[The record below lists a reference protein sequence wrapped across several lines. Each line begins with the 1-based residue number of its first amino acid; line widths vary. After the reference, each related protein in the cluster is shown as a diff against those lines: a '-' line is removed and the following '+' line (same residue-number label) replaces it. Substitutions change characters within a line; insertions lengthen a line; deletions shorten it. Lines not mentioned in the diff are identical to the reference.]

1 MGVLFMILS
10 LSLFRKVSRLE
21 IKRANPRMDTGYY
34 ECRAMNAVAREP
46 AVLHTRVIVISG
58 KVPTPPSP
66 SSDTADAVIGAGNS
80 RTTERGRNRVQ
91 LMSTTSPNINSPWY
105 EHPCPRPT
113 YCLNAGQCIYIKP
126 LAEYYCK
133 WVQRVKNKMKRNKR
147 TSNKQKTR
155 IRKRAKR
162 SIGFRDIH
170 QTAR

>member
-133 WVQRVKNKMKRNKR
+133 
-147 TSNKQKTR
+147 
-155 IRKRAKR
+155 
-162 SIGFRDIH
+162 
-170 QTAR
+170 